1 MKKLILF
8 FAAILVTGIGFAQNT
23 ITGTV
28 VDSEVGTGLPGA
40 SVVVKGSSEGVS
52 TDFDGVFSINADSGS
67 TLVISYIGY
76 ESVEVSVDGASLG
89 EISLSPEENILSGVT
104 VFGTV
109 NLAKDRE
116 TPVAQSTLNASEI
129 VERVGNL
136 ELPQLLNSTPGI
148 YSTMQGAFG
157 DARVRLRGFQQENIA
172 VLINGMPVNDMEM
185 VRFTGVTG
193 LD

>member
-8 FAAILVTGIGFAQNT
+8 FATILITGIGFAQNT
-23 ITGTV
+23 VTGTV

-157 DARVRLRGFQQENIA
+157 DARVAML
-172 VLINGMPVNDMEM
+172 
-185 VRFTGVTG
+185 
-193 LD
+193 